1 MRRHAPR
8 RHKRPEGLRR
18 PWRPHGGA
26 RHGIARRR
34 IAGNNLAPLT
44 CDQEIT
50 ARLVI
55 DPYNDFISEGG
66 KVWDRLKTVA
76 EANNCVP
83 YMLQVLTVA
92 RKAGL
97 RVFWTGYL
105 PPAEFV
111 PQLLV
116 AQAQTLLRLQGEPGA
131 AAVYRQVLERFPT
144 SAVAPE
150 AQYSAAVAL
159 YKHSHQAP
167 DLLDT
172 WRRLQTQYP
181 SSIWRVKQS
190 FTEQG

>member
-1 MRRHAPR
+1 M
-8 RHKRPEGLRR
+8 
-18 PWRPHGGA
+18 PWRPHGCA
-26 RHGIARRR
+26 RDGIARRR
-34 IAGNNLAPLT
+34 IGGNNLAHLKF
-44 CDQEIT
+44 DQEIT

-83 YMLQVLTVA
+83 HMLQVLTAA

-97 RVFWTGYL
+97 RVFWNGYL

>member
-8 RHKRPEGLRR
+8 RQKRPECLRL
-18 PWRPHGGA
+18 PWRPHGGT
-26 RHGIARRR
+26 RNGITRRR
-34 IAGNNLAPLT
+34 LGGNNLAHLKF
-44 CDQEIT
+44 DQEIT

-83 YMLQVLTVA
+83 QMLQVLTAA

-97 RVFWTGYL
+97 RVFWNGYL

-116 AQAQTLLRLQGEPGA
+116 AQAQTLLRLQGEPGPPLSTARCWSVFPPVLWRPRRSTPRPWRCTNTVTRHPICLTPGVGSRRSTRA
-131 AAVYRQVLERFPT
+131 A
-144 SAVAPE
+144 S
-150 AQYSAAVAL
+150 
-159 YKHSHQAP
+159 
-167 DLLDT
+167 
-172 WRRLQTQYP
+172 
-181 SSIWRVKQS
+181 
-190 FTEQG
+190 GG

>member
-1 MRRHAPR
+1 M
-8 RHKRPEGLRR
+8 
-18 PWRPHGGA
+18 PWRPHGCAGN
-26 RHGIARRR
+26 GIARRR
-34 IAGNNLAPLT
+34 IGGNNRANLKF
-44 CDQEIT
+44 DQEIT
-50 ARLVI
+50 ALLVI

-83 YMLQVLTVA
+83 HMLQVLTAA

-97 RVFWTGYL
+97 RVFWNGYL

>member
-1 MRRHAPR
+1 MRRHSPR
-8 RHKRPEGLRR
+8 RQKRPECLER
-18 PWRPHGGA
+18 PLRPHGGA
-26 RHGIARRR
+26 RIGLARRR
-34 IAGNNLAPLT
+34 IGGSNLAHLEF
-44 CDQEIT
+44 DQEIT
-50 ARLVI
+50 ALLVI

-83 YMLQVLTVA
+83 HMLQVLTAA

-97 RVFWTGYL
+97 RVFWNGYL